1 MKVLVG
7 SDDEQGTYSN
17 GEQPGAE
24 GLPTALAELCDIDEE
39 STNENNKYHYAL
51 RYLYLSRT
59 TRTIANSSCLGY

>member
-24 GLPTALAELCDIDEE
+24 GLPAALAELCEIDEE

-51 RYLYLSRT
+51 RYRDPSWTTKAVAKSYYLG
-59 TRTIANSSCLGY
+59 C